1 MEILVDFAK
10 THQRFTMGHFGGS
23 VQGFSYGQKEA
34 RKAWESVAVRLNAFG
49 IKKTP
54 DQWRRVSV
62 LLTLNEVLTCVLSI
76 FIFTTAKKDNGF
88 NIYMYMSLFCLS
100 VLQLCCIVKQNLG
113 KIYKYYLQRVKVK
126 KSARS

>member
-1 MEILVDFAK
+1 MPRSRKVNEKQMEILVDFAK

-76 FIFTTAKKDNGF
+76 F
-88 NIYMYMSLFCLS
+88 YS
-100 VLQLCCIVKQNLG
+100 QLPKRTMGLTFICI
-113 KIYKYYLQRVKVK
+113 
-126 KSARS
+126 